1 MKKLLLL
8 LFSIIILPVSVNAS
22 DVYYCAEDAS
32 VGFDYEENLKSK
44 IFNEDKFKIMIDFEN
59 KNVTSSDLF
68 LDASAVPQSCFYSTS
83 HSTLYC
89 SNALGKGFSINKI
102 NLNFRTSKIYNRVDQ
117 IDDIFIS
124 YGTCEKF

>member
-32 VGFDYEENLKSK
+32 VGFDYKENLKSK

-68 LDASAVPQSCFYSTS
+68 MDASAVPQSCFYNKS

-89 SNALGKGFSINKI
+89 SNASGKGFSINKI
-102 NLNFRTSKIYNRVDQ
+102 NLNFHTSKIYNRVDQ